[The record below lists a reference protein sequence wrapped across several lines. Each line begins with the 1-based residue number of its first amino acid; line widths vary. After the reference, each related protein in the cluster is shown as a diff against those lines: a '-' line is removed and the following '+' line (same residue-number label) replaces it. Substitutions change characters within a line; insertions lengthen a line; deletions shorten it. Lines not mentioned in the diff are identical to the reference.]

1 MPNPYLK
8 YDRYTVLEENSRRDC
23 VGSETL
29 VTPTRDTGV
38 VSIDCV
44 VAGKLDSACRTASP
58 CLLTVTQQGLGPT
71 APSREAQNW
80 SRRRAPSMRDEG
92 LTAVS
97 SFCVCVAPRQV
108 PKQASIPHH
117 ENDQTFFSRQLW
129 NILVPVTVTTA
140 DFGLCGVSFGCISV
154 LDYI

>member
-1 MPNPYLK
+1 MRCSDFAWRPAV
-8 YDRYTVLEENSRRDC
+8 RQITTCTVAYCNWIRKML
-23 VGSETL
+23 
-29 VTPTRDTGV
+29 P
-38 VSIDCV
+38 IDERLWWVWSPIQLLCS
-44 VAGKLDSACRTASP
+44 LLWTSP

-71 APSREAQNW
+71 NWSGEAQNR
-80 SRRRAPSMRDEG
+80 SRRRAASMQDEG

-117 ENDQTFFSRQLW
+117 ENDQTFFSRELR

-140 DFGLCGVSFGCISV
+140 DFGLCDVSFGCISV